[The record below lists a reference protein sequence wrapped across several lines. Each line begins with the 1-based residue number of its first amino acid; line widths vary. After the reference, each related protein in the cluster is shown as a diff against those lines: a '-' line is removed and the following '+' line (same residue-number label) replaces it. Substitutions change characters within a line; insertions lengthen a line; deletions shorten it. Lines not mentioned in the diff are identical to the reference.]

1 MIPILFVNKAK
12 LQHGIIGD
20 MNDED
25 YCVELKAFGF
35 SSKEEAETFHNRLL
49 EEFCKMPEAEHI
61 GCISKVTEER
71 VMDVDS

>member
-1 MIPILFVNKAK
+1 
-12 LQHGIIGD
+12 

-61 GCISKVTEER
+61 ASISRINKER
-71 VMDVDS
+71 IKDVES